1 MITEQLANVLCVRK
15 ISYVQGTM
23 QAQWPCL
30 QIEQFG
36 FEPWLGALCC
46 VVSQLRHLTL
56 TVALSTQVYTCKWV
70 LANIMLGVTLECA
83 MIPSSGGI
91 EILLQLKLLNFNKS

>member
-1 MITEQLANVLCVRK
+1 MITGQLANVLCVRK
-15 ISYVQGTM
+15 ISCVQGTM

-56 TVALSTQVYTCKWV
+56 TVALSTQVYKWV
-70 LANIMLGVTLECA
+70 LANIMLGVTLKCA
-83 MIPSSGGI
+83 IIPSSGGV
-91 EILLQLKLLNFNKS
+91 EILLQLKLLNFSKT